1 MTDPSEAATPGSGVS
16 GTQSN
21 GEAARVTVVP
31 ALPAATVTLV
41 RDTADGMEVLLLQRN
56 HQSGFMPGMFLFPG
70 GGLDAADANPAVL
83 GRCVGID
90 DPASSAVLGIAA
102 GGLAYWAAAIRESF
116 EEAGVLLAYNDAG
129 ELVNPGEPSSVER
142 FGDYRRRLNAG
153 ESCLAEMLEREGLR
167 LATDR
172 LMYFSHWITPV
183 TAPRRYD
190 TRFFVAIAPEGQEA
204 LPDNVEAIHH
214 VWVNPALAV
223 ERYNAGTF
231 KMRTPTIRTL
241 EQFAKYA
248 TTDALLAGL
257 REQPNVS
264 AVLPRIGPDGRRLL
278 PGDPGYDAVAAPEAQ
293 GKWKR

>member
-1 MTDPSEAATPGSGVS
+1 MVDPSEAAMPDSTAGGAQPD
-16 GTQSN
+16 N
-21 GEAARVTVVP
+21 ERARVTVVP

-41 RDTADGMEVLLLQRN
+41 RDTPEGVEILLLQRN
-56 HQSGFMPGMFLFPG
+56 FQSGFMPGMFLFPG
-70 GGLDAADANPAVL
+70 GALDAADAEPGVL
-83 GRCVGID
+83 VRCVGVD
-90 DPASSAVLGIAA
+90 EATSSTALGLPK

-116 EEAGVLLAYNDAG
+116 EEAGVLLAYTEQG
-129 ELVNPGEPSSVER
+129 ELVNPGEPSRMQR
-142 FGDYRRRLNAG
+142 FEEYRRRLNAG
-153 ESCLAEMLEREGLR
+153 EACLVEMLEREGLR

-172 LMYFSHWITPV
+172 LTYFSHWITPV
-183 TAPRRYD
+183 TAPLRYD

-223 ERYNAGTF
+223 ERYNAGDF

-241 EQFAKYA
+241 EQFAKYD
-248 TTDALLAGL
+248 TTDALVAAL
-257 REQPNVS
+257 REQPVAP
-264 AVLPRIGPDGRRLL
+264 AVLPRITPDGRRLV